1 MFFFFSLL
9 LFCWFSIL
17 DGAAGVNNKYTIA
30 LHPDH
35 LETISFVTL
44 LVSVVSAGIVVPLSG
59 FKYTKPYAI
68 ALSVLYFLFLLLG
81 ILAAA
86 NVINW

>member
-1 MFFFFSLL
+1 MFFYFSLL
-9 LFCWFSIL
+9 FFCWFSIL

-86 NVINW
+86 NVRNW